1 MFSEGIRFIG
11 KWGDDSTDFEYEV
24 GDVVRH
30 GGYTYKAKQDHTGQM
45 PPNTT
50 YWELFNTGI
59 DWRGE
64 WLDDQIYYLGD
75 VIRYGDNSYVCVLG
89 HISEGDDYSSVG
101 NAAGGYDGGNQNSRP
116 DLDATGTYW
125 NLFSIGSEQSVLT
138 TAGDLLYYGGAG
150 PTRLPVGVDGQ
161 ILQVGSTGYPEWA
174 TINSADDVYYVA
186 EHGVDGVAPV
196 NGKTI
201 DRPWRSI
208 RYAAQQVE
216 RGTKVANACRLL
228 ELNRRFIQREI
239 VEWTDKQ
246 ITDGTSP
253 FTAAFVYDSA
263 KCERDMGLIIDAFIW
278 DLGHGGNVRSREV
291 ALQYVN
297 NPGSFYL
304 LGQKEETVAAINY
317 GLTLIEKVLAQL
329 APAVNYQT
337 TNGDNSTSI
346 VEQYFE
352 TALGR
357 QDNKDYESTTTGG
370 SAVPAV
376 SGGDY

>member
-1 MFSEGIRFIG
+1 MIPARKI
-11 KWGDDSTDFEYEV
+11 
-24 GDVVRH
+24 
-30 GGYTYKAKQDHTGQM
+30 
-45 PPNTT
+45 
-50 YWELFNTGI
+50 
-59 DWRGE
+59 
-64 WLDDQIYYLGD
+64 
-75 VIRYGDNSYVCVLG
+75 
-89 HISEGDDYSSVG
+89 
-101 NAAGGYDGGNQNSRP
+101 
-116 DLDATGTYW
+116 
-125 NLFSIGSEQSVLT
+125 
-138 TAGDLLYYGGAG
+138 
-150 PTRLPVGVDGQ
+150 
-161 ILQVGSTGYPEWA
+161 
-174 TINSADDVYYVA
+174 
-186 EHGVDGVAPV
+186 
-196 NGKTI
+196 
-201 DRPWRSI
+201 
-208 RYAAQQVE
+208 
-216 RGTKVANACRLL
+216 
-228 ELNRRFIQREI
+228 
-239 VEWTDKQ
+239 
-246 ITDGTSP
+246 
-253 FTAAFVYDSA
+253 
-263 KCERDMGLIIDAFIW
+263 IIDAFIW